1 MNNEF
6 TELSA
11 AENPAVAV
19 VDSIALSDLL
29 RTGSSSAHAI
39 AEKNPLMVALVRGEV
54 RERMY
59 LALLKYLQP
68 IYSSLEASL
77 YIHRK
82 SATFEGLE
90 LAAILRSGPLRS
102 DVDFFEERLDR
113 EVELPNGGMCFEYAA
128 RLEELARKS
137 PELLIAHV
145 YTRYLG
151 DLSGGQMIKK
161 SVRKALHLTGG
172 DGTQFY
178 DFKEIEHTGLYK
190 RRFRQWMDSLLFT
203 DSVKRAICDE
213 TIEAFR
219 LNYMLADEVWKN
231 YQN

>member
-1 MNNEF
+1 MNKVS

-11 AENPAVAV
+11 SEDPAVAV
-19 VDSIALSDLL
+19 VDAIPLSDLL
-29 RTGSSSAHAI
+29 RTGSSSAHAL
-39 AEKNPLMVALVRGEV
+39 AEKNPLMVALVRGQV

-77 YIHRK
+77 YIHRR
-82 SATFEGLE
+82 SPVFEGLE
-90 LAAILRSGPLRS
+90 LAAILRSGPLRA
-102 DVDFFEERLDR
+102 DVDFFEGRLGDS
-113 EVELPNGGMCFEYAA
+113 VELPNGGMCFEYAA
-128 RLEELARKS
+128 RLEELARQS

-151 DLSGGQMIKK
+151 DLSGGQMIGKA
-161 SVRKALHLTGG
+161 VRKALNLTGE

-178 DFKEIEHTGLYK
+178 IFKEIEHTGLYK

-203 DSVKRAICDE
+203 DSMKRAICDE
-213 TIEAFR
+213 TVEAFR
-219 LNYMLADEVWKN
+219 LNHMLADEVWN
-231 YQN
+231 NFQD